1 MRAVLSGEAVDQI
14 LATEE
19 VTPMSGGGTQSAG
32 TVNWDLTDN
41 QGTVRDVA
49 EYNAATQTTSV
60 VNHLVYASYGQITS
74 QTNSTYQP
82 TFTYT
87 GMWQD
92 PTTGL
97 DYDDARWYN
106 VVDGVFGSQDPLGF
120 GGGQTKQRVLRQ
132 QPDERDG
139 PERRR
144 VG

>member
-1 MRAVLSGEAVDQI
+1 
-14 LATEE
+14 
-19 VTPMSGGGTQSAG
+19 
-32 TVNWDLTDN
+32 VNWDLTDN

-74 QTNSTYQP
+74 QTNSTYQRRSRILACGK
-82 TFTYT
+82 TRRLGSITT
-87 GMWQD
+87 MLAGMTSW
-92 PTTGL
+92 TACL
-97 DYDDARWYN
+97 EARTRW
-106 VVDGVFGSQDPLGF
+106 DLAAADEH
-120 GGGQTKQRVLRQ
+120 QRVLRQ